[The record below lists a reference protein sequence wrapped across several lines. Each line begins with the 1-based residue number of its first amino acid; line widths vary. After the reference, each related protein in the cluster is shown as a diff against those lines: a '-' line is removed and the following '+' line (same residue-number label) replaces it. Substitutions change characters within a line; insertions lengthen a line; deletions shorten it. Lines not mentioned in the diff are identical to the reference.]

1 MTALIAIHQAEVTVK
16 AVEWEINMS
25 NLTDIVGKNR
35 AKLARL
41 GATNSADRIRMEFMR
56 LSDEDILNFVISF
69 SSDNFITLTEHV
81 KQEAKK
87 LVDSQPF

>member
-1 MTALIAIHQAEVTVK
+1 MAIADTVK
-16 AVEWEINMS
+16 AVTVVINMRS
-25 NLTDIVGKNR
+25 KTDN
-35 AKLARL
+35 
-41 GATNSADRIRMEFMR
+41 ADKVRMEFMR

-69 SSDNFITLTEHV
+69 SSENFITLTEHV